1 VRGLERKLGALCRA
15 AAVYIANSK
24 IQSNISQESSK
35 GSEKPSERNKYEPL
49 EEHITSIKQVR
60 KLIILMLIN
69 E

>member
-24 IQSNISQESSK
+24 IQSNISQGGSK
-35 GSEKPSERNKYEPL
+35 GSQKPSERNKYEPL
-49 EEHITSIKQVR
+49 EEHITTIKQVR
-60 KLIILMLIN
+60 ESANLILIT